1 MTNILIN
8 TWPSLLP
15 ADDDHPYRI
24 GAWAPQTREWNAT
37 EMQVQG
43 EIPHDLNGVYLRNTE
58 NPLVPALAR
67 YHPFDGDGMLHA
79 ITFQDGSAAYRNRMI
94 QTQGLAAELEHGS
107 ALWSGLAESPK
118 KSIRQDGWGARTR
131 MKDASSTD
139 VVVHNGIAL
148 TSFYQCGDLY
158 QLNPH
163 TLDNMGPALW
173 NGVFPK
179 EGVSAHT
186 KVDENTGELLFFNY
200 STTYPYM
207 HYGVLSCA
215 GELVTYIDIP
225 LPGPRLPHDMA
236 FTTNFSILNDCP
248 MFWDEELLKRDVYA
262 TQFHK
267 AMPTRIGVV
276 PRHGKSSDVQWF
288 ECEATYVLHWI
299 NAYEDG
305 DEIILDGYFEYD
317 PSPTMPPDADLNTR
331 LFRFLDLYALQSR
344 PYRWRLNRRTGTVT
358 EGPISD
364 TITEFG
370 MINSAY
376 AGRKYDYTYSA
387 VPVNGWFLFEGVIK
401 HSVQTGTEE
410 SYRFDQGVYCSETV
424 FAPRTNSQS
433 EDDGYLISFTTDT
446 VSDASDCVVFD
457 AQRVSDGPIATI
469 RLPEKICSGTHS
481 YWSNH
486 AP

>member
-1 MTNILIN
+1 
-8 TWPSLLP
+8 
-15 ADDDHPYRI
+15 
-24 GAWAPQTREWNAT
+24 
-37 EMQVQG
+37 
-43 EIPHDLNGVYLRNTE
+43 
-58 NPLVPALAR
+58 
-67 YHPFDGDGMLHA
+67 
-79 ITFQDGSAAYRNRMI
+79 
-94 QTQGLAAELEHGS
+94 
-107 ALWSGLAESPK
+107 
-118 KSIRQDGWGARTR
+118 
-131 MKDASSTD
+131 
-139 VVVHNGIAL
+139 
-148 TSFYQCGDLY
+148 
-158 QLNPH
+158 
-163 TLDNMGPALW
+163 
-173 NGVFPK
+173 
-179 EGVSAHT
+179 
-186 KVDENTGELLFFNY
+186 
-200 STTYPYM
+200 
-207 HYGVLSCA
+207 
-215 GELVTYIDIP
+215 
-225 LPGPRLPHDMA
+225 
-236 FTTNFSILNDCP
+236 
-248 MFWDEELLKRDVYA
+248 
-262 TQFHK
+262 
-267 AMPTRIGVV
+267 
-276 PRHGKSSDVQWF
+276 
-288 ECEATYVLHWI
+288 LHWI

-410 SYRFDQGVYCSETV
+410 SYRFAQGVYCSETV